1 MMGLQF
7 ASAYLGGTLMTP
19 LFGLI
24 SPVVGLGA
32 WPVYLFVIFALQIFA
47 TEHTH
52 RSIIRPGEEA
62 VINE

>member
-32 WPVYLFVIFALQIFA
+32 WPVYLLVIFALQIYS
-47 TEHTH
+47 TERTH
-52 RSIIRPGEEA
+52 RAVIRPEKEA